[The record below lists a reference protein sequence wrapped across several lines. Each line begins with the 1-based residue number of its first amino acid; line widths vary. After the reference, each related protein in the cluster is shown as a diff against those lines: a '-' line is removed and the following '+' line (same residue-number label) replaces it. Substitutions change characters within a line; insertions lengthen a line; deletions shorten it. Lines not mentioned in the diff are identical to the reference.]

1 MNILQRYLTQ
11 YPLLASIL
19 MVVLAV
25 TFAKAPVFILET
37 LFTQTNTAWI
47 GTIGRLIV
55 SFMFIG
61 LLLKLSWAKHA
72 GITQPFKNW
81 GKHWFL
87 VICPMLIIGLINLGS
102 VEWATLQFTYTGLFV
117 LLSQNIAIGLFEEV
131 IMRGF
136 VFYILYRA
144 WAHQKYGLYK
154 AAIVQATIFGLLHL
168 LNLDDGLKIDVI
180 AQVIYA
186 TLLGIGFAGVVVYTR
201 TLWTAVFAHTFI
213 NIMGTIGSIFDPNYI
228 QPPTSVGNYI
238 VLTVFI
244 LLFVTLPGLWCLKK
258 ANKSEWSGVTPA

>member
-154 AAIVQATIFGLLHL
+154 AAIVQANRYGL
-168 LNLDDGLKIDVI
+168 
-180 AQVIYA
+180 A
-186 TLLGIGFAGVVVYTR
+186 
-201 TLWTAVFAHTFI
+201 
-213 NIMGTIGSIFDPNYI
+213 
-228 QPPTSVGNYI
+228 
-238 VLTVFI
+238 
-244 LLFVTLPGLWCLKK
+244 
-258 ANKSEWSGVTPA
+258 